1 MKKLCLVIIMAA
13 ISSVA
18 FAQSSKW
25 AAGINIGYGSEISK
39 PSFGIKAMYDIN
51 KAFSVA
57 SSFNYYLKQTEEYS
71 EGGATAEAS
80 AKYWDINCDLH
91 WNLLSKE
98 NLKIYPLLGITYL
111 HCKIDGSVSGGGVD
125 IEVEDAYSEGEIG
138 ANIGVGTQ
146 FNIASHWAAGLEVK
160 YQIIS
165 DGDSQFVPALS
176 LMYRF

>member
-1 MKKLCLVIIMAA
+1 MKKLCLAILMVA

-18 FAQSSKW
+18 FAQSGKL

-39 PSFGIKAMYDIN
+39 PSFGIKAVYDIN

-57 SSFNYYLKQTEEYS
+57 PSFNYYLKQTDEFS
-71 EGGATAEAS
+71 EGSTTVEAS
-80 AKYWDINCDLH
+80 SKYWDINCDLH

-98 NLKIYPLLGITYL
+98 NLKIYPLVGITYL
-111 HCKIDGSVSGGGVD
+111 HCKIDGSVSGESMS

-138 ANIGVGTQ
+138 ANLGVGTQ
-146 FNIASHWAAGLEVK
+146 LNIASHWAASLEVK
-160 YQIIS
+160 YQIIG
-165 DGDSQFVPALS
+165 DGGSQFVPALS